1 MKDAQQLLTSLL
13 IKVKPACSPQ
23 DKSEKEIH
31 DARVAI
37 KRLKAR
43 LRILSL
49 KKKQPIEF
57 ERLYQLFTEINHSLA
72 GRRDLDVAL
81 STLKNLTD
89 EHNEK
94 SISQSI
100 KWLQHAFK
108 QQKIIIKENNVDLSS
123 LYSEIN
129 QITNSLAPVK
139 LNKTSLNNIIQ
150 HSWERVCLAGESAL
164 QSKQIK
170 DLHSWRKRSKTLQYQ
185 AEVLNDKTHN
195 IDQHRKILAKLGST
209 LGKLHDFLM
218 LQIMITQ
225 VIDKSK
231 PSPDM
236 TGLTLLIEEKKHQLL
251 ANCSRHHR
259 SLCYST
265 KT

>member
-1 MKDAQQLLTSLL
+1 MKDAKQLLTSLL
-13 IKVKPACSPQ
+13 IKVKPVCSQ
-23 DKSEKEIH
+23 QHKSEKDIH

-43 LRILSL
+43 LRILPL
-49 KKKQPIEF
+49 KKKQPVVF

-72 GRRDLDVAL
+72 GRRDLDMAL

-89 EHNEK
+89 ENNEK

-100 KWLQHAFK
+100 KWLQHAFE
-108 QQKIIIKENNVDLSS
+108 QQQVIIKEDNIDLST

-129 QITNSLAPVK
+129 QIINAQAPIK
-139 LNKTSLNNIIQ
+139 LNKSGLNKIIQ
-150 HSWERVCLAGESAL
+150 HSWERTCLAGETAL
-164 QSKQIK
+164 QTKQMK
-170 DLHSWRKRSKTLQYQ
+170 DLHSWRKRSKTLQYH
-185 AEVLNDKTHN
+185 AEVLDDKTHN
-195 IDQHRKILAKLGST
+195 IDQHRKILTRLGST

-218 LQIMITQ
+218 LQTMINQ
-225 VIDKSK
+225 AIDNSKS
-231 PSPDM
+231 PPDM
-236 TGLTLLIEEKKHQLL
+236 DGLTLLIEEQKHQLL
-251 ANCSRHHR
+251 ASCSRHHR